1 MGEGA
6 GSLRI
11 LVINLC
17 FAQKI
22 EKIKKYGAEIAVFLW
37 KNITKMLNYR

>member
-6 GSLRI
+6 GSLQI
-11 LVINLC
+11 LAVNLR

-22 EKIKKYGAEIAVFLW
+22 EEIRKHGVEIAVFLW